1 MLMSNSVSVFAPATV
16 ANVGPGFDILGLA
29 LDHIGDQLELSL
41 QEEPGITIDMPGS
54 DLPTDPK
61 LNVAGVS
68 VQGLLDQIESN
79 QGIHITIHKNVAPG
93 SGLGSSASSA
103 AGAVFGANMLLGAPL
118 SKHDLVKFA
127 MMGEAVASGK
137 AHADNVAPSLLG
149 GFTLVRNY
157 FPLEVVKLSFP
168 KDLKVVVI
176 HPQIEVKTSDSKRI
190 LRKDIPLEIAIKQ
203 WGNVA
208 GLVSG
213 LASGDYELIG
223 RSLEDVIVEP
233 IRSMLIPGFE
243 ELKAVSKEIGAL
255 GCSISGSGPSVFA
268 LCNDQKTAQK
278 TAKSFEDIY
287 LNLGIDHEVHVS
299 NINEEGAKI
308 I

>member
-1 MLMSNSVSVFAPATV
+1 MHMSSSVNVFAPATV

-29 LDHIGDQLELSL
+29 LNHIGDQLELSL
-41 QEEPGITIDMPGS
+41 QEKPGITIDMPGS

-68 VQGLLDQIESN
+68 VQGLLDQVGSN
-79 QGIHITIHKNVAPG
+79 QGIHLTIHKNVAPG

-103 AGAVFGANMLLGAPL
+103 AGAVFGANALLGAPL

-157 FPLEVVKLSFP
+157 FPLEVVNLSFP
-168 KDLKVVVI
+168 KELKVVVI
-176 HPQIEVKTSDSKRI
+176 HPQIEVRTSDSKRI

-233 IRSMLIPGFE
+233 VRSMLIPGFE
-243 ELKAVSKEIGAL
+243 ELKAVSKETGAL
-255 GCSISGSGPSVFA
+255 GCSISGSGTSVFA
-268 LCNDQKTAQK
+268 LCNNQKIAQK

-287 LNLGIDHEVHVS
+287 LNLGIDYEVHVS

>member
-1 MLMSNSVSVFAPATV
+1 MSNSIKVFAPATV

-29 LDHIGDQLELSL
+29 LDHVGDELELTFRDR
-41 QEEPGITIDMPGS
+41 PGIAIEMPGS

-68 VQGLLDQIESN
+68 VQGLLDQVGVN
-79 QGIHITIHKNVAPG
+79 QGIHIVIHKNVAPG

-103 AGAVFGANMLLGAPL
+103 AGAVFGANELLGAPL

-157 FPLEVVKLSFP
+157 YPLEVVNLSFP
-168 KDLKVVVI
+168 KGLMVVVI

-190 LRKDIPLEIAIKQ
+190 LRKDIPLEVAIKQ

-213 LASGDYELIG
+213 LASSDYELIG

-233 IRSMLIPGFE
+233 VRSMLIPGFE
-243 ELKAVSKEIGAL
+243 ELKAASKDTGAL

-268 LCNDQKTAQK
+268 LCKEPEIAQK
-278 TAKSFEDIY
+278 TVKSFENVY
-287 LNLGIDHEVHVS
+287 VNLGIDYEVHVS
-299 NINEEGAKI
+299 EINEKGAKI
-308 I
+308 IRV

>member
-1 MLMSNSVSVFAPATV
+1 MSSSVNVFAPATV

-29 LDHIGDQLELSL
+29 LNHIGDQLELSL
-41 QEEPGITIDMPGS
+41 QEKPGITIDMPGS

-68 VQGLLDQIESN
+68 VQGLLDQGGSN
-79 QGIHITIHKNVAPG
+79 QGIHLTIHKNVAPG

-103 AGAVFGANMLLGAPL
+103 AGAVFGANALLGAPL

-157 FPLEVVKLSFP
+157 FPLEVVNLSFP
-168 KDLKVVVI
+168 KELKVVVI
-176 HPQIEVKTSDSKRI
+176 HPQIEVRTSDSKRI

-233 IRSMLIPGFE
+233 VRSMLIPGFE
-243 ELKAVSKEIGAL
+243 ELKAVSKETGAL

-268 LCNDQKTAQK
+268 LCNNQKIAQK

-287 LNLGIDHEVHVS
+287 LNLGIDYEVHVS